1 MEDPP
6 SFLVMNE
13 DGSRKIAYRRLHR
26 HSSIPATHPG
36 IIFIHGYLSNMATK
50 KALALEEMSRKLGIS
65 FVRFDLEGAGH
76 STGDKG
82 TVKFDYWLDDCLAVL
97 NDLTVGPQ
105 LIIGS
110 SIGGWLALL
119 IARLRPK
126 LIHSLVLVSPAL
138 NYLKRSYETYFKE
151 VPLEGKKQLESG
163 YAYTFDSIFGEVV
176 LSKGLYESSL
186 KFNID
191 INSQLN
197 ISCPVRIIHGCADA
211 LVSYKQSMQIVTIME
226 SKDVDLYLR
235 KGGSHS
241 MSSPDD
247 IELLLTTTQMLLAKE

>member
-6 SFLVMNE
+6 SILVMNE
-13 DGSRKIAYRRLHR
+13 DGSRKLAYRKLSR
-26 HSSIPATHPG
+26 HKSIPESHPG

-82 TVKFDYWLDDCLAVL
+82 SITFDYWLDDCLAVL
-97 NDLTVGPQ
+97 NDLTKGPQ
-105 LIIGS
+105 LIVGS
-110 SIGGWLALL
+110 SIGGWLAML
-119 IARLRPK
+119 IARLRPQR
-126 LIHSLVLVSPAL
+126 IHSLVLLCPAV
-138 NYLKRSYETYFKE
+138 NYLKRSYDTYYKE
-151 VPLEGKKQLESG
+151 LPLEGKKLLEEG

-176 LSKGLYESSL
+176 LSKSLYQSSL

-197 ISCPVRIIHGCADA
+197 ISCPIRIIHGCADA
-211 LVSYKQSMQIVTIME
+211 IVSYKQSVQLMTIME
-226 SKDVDLYLR
+226 SKDVDLHLR
-235 KGGSHS
+235 KNGSHS
-241 MSSPDD
+241 LSSPDD
-247 IELLLTTTQMLLAKE
+247 IELMLTTTQMLLAKE